1 MISVS
6 TRKTFLN
13 LKKDNR
19 MITKRVNYLIFSL
32 LTLLT
37 FTIACDNNSEN
48 DASTGR
54 LSIRLTDAPF
64 PTDLVAEANIT
75 INKIEIRESG
85 ETEGN
90 PFMVLTE
97 EEMSFNLL
105 DLTNEVTA
113 SLVDM
118 DVPVGTYDLIRLYV
132 SDANVVLSDESV
144 FDLKVPSG
152 SSSGLKVFLDPA
164 IEVAGGLSAELLL
177 DFDVSRS
184 FVLKGNHATPAGIK
198 GFNFKPVI
206 KASNLSTAGRLIGT
220 VTDSQEAVV
229 EGAQVSVFA
238 ADTLNTSTFTDANGG
253 YAVLGMDP
261 GMYDVTYEYED
272 YQPVTIEDIEIAIA
286 NVTVQDVQLTE

>member
-1 MISVS
+1 
-6 TRKTFLN
+6 
-13 LKKDNR
+13 
-19 MITKRVNYLIFSL
+19 MITKKANHLIFSL

-220 VTDSQEAVV
+220 VTDSLEAVV

-272 YQPVTIEDIEIAIA
+272 YLPMTIEDIEITIA
-286 NVTVQDVQLTE
+286 NVTVQDLQLTE